1 MKLFEHPISPFC
13 QKVKI
18 FLYEK
23 KIPFEC
29 VLPDFIGNDTAF
41 KAANPRQ
48 EVPAL
53 TDGETH
59 IFDSSIIVQ
68 YLEDAFPAVALFP
81 QSPAE
86 RAQSRMIEEVC
97 DTFFDAVNWGL
108 LEVRFF
114 ERASGR
120 VLKTIEENA
129 ARQLDSLYGWLNNLL
144 TGKQWLSG
152 VQFGLADICAVPHV
166 IAAVQHGFPVN
177 AYYPALSAWF
187 ERVSQ
192 RESVMACVQSA
203 KDAEEGYKAFPQL
216 VRDGLFARQYRD
228 TRLDWMMRSGG
239 QSIVLD
245 GLEKAN
251 VRFSAD
257 W

>member
-1 MKLFEHPISPFC
+1 MELFEHPISPFC

-23 KIPFEC
+23 KIPFQC
-29 VLPDFIGNDTAF
+29 VLPDFTGKDTAF
-41 KAANPRQ
+41 KDANPRQ

-53 TDGETH
+53 VDGKTQ

-68 YLEDAFPAVALFP
+68 YLEDAYPEVALFP

-97 DTFFDAVNWGL
+97 DTFYDAVNWGI

-114 ERASGR
+114 ERASGSL
-120 VLKTIEENA
+120 LKNIEENA
-129 ARQLDSLYGWLNNLL
+129 ARQLDSLYQWLENLL
-144 TGKQWLSG
+144 DGKQWLSG
-152 VQFGLADICAVPHV
+152 EQFGLADISVVPHV
-166 IAAVQHGFPVN
+166 FSSVQHGFSVT
-177 AYYPALSAWF
+177 AYPALSAWF
-187 ERVSQ
+187 DKVSQ
-192 RESVMACVQSA
+192 RESVVACVQSA
-203 KDAEEGYKAFPQL
+203 KAAEEGYKIFPQL

-228 TRLDWMMRSGG
+228 ARLDWMMRSGG
-239 QSIVLD
+239 KSIVLE
-245 GLEKAN
+245 GLEKGN
-251 VRFSAD
+251 LRFTAD

>member
-23 KIPFEC
+23 KIPFQC
-29 VLPDFIGNDTAF
+29 VLPDFTGKDTAF
-41 KAANPRQ
+41 KDANPRQ

-53 TDGETH
+53 IDGENQ

-68 YLEDAFPAVALFP
+68 YLEDAFPEIPLLP

-108 LEVRFF
+108 LEIRFF
-114 ERASGR
+114 ERASGKL
-120 VLKTIEENA
+120 LKTLEESA
-129 ARQLDSLYGWLNNLL
+129 ASQLGSLYRWLENLL
-144 TGKQWLSG
+144 NGEQWLSG
-152 VQFGLADICAVPHV
+152 QVFGLADISVVPHV
-166 IAAVQHGFPVN
+166 IAAVQHGFPIT
-177 AYYPALSAWF
+177 AFPSLSAWF
-187 ERVSQ
+187 DRVSQ
-192 RESVMACVQSA
+192 RDSVVACVKSA
-203 KDAEEGYKAFPQL
+203 KDAEEGYKIFPQL

-239 QSIVLD
+239 KSIVFD
-245 GLEKAN
+245 GLEQGN
-251 VRFSAD
+251 LRFSAG